1 MTTLNEN
8 NANELLQIELSNI
21 AKMLNEQEKKE
32 LETFTDAHKEI
43 KTLGKLHSE
52 IATEGKEDY
61 KKIYE
66 IIEKAALKRG
76 NQIASRTKLHLAKKK
91 LANLKNPGF
100 LRRVWNVAQNAWKGM
115 KKFGYNLATGRYSGK
130 AAIALAGALAVAFTV
145 KASKTLAEEI
155 ATKGVFA
162 TSGGLGLAAK
172 ILAGYAVLGTVTRT
186 ALSYWYKEKKDPK
199 AEIAKT
205 RRDVKAAELK
215 IAANIAKKAEGVA
228 EAKKAEGVAEAKEPK
243 GATKTTEDEKT
254 EAVDDNPENG
264 NTPNA

>member
-8 NANELLQIELSNI
+8 NAKELLQIELSKL
-21 AKMLNEQEKKE
+21 AVMLNEQDEEKLK
-32 LETFTDAHKEI
+32 TFTDAHKEI

-52 IATEGKEDY
+52 MATEGKEEY

-76 NQIASRTKLHLAKKK
+76 IQIASRTKLHLAKKK

-100 LRRVWNVAQNAWKGM
+100 LRRVWNGAQNAWKGM

-145 KASKTLAEEI
+145 KASKTLADEI

-162 TSGGLGLAAK
+162 VPGGLGLAAK

-205 RRDVKAAELK
+205 RRDVKAVELK
-215 IAANIAKKAEGVA
+215 IAANKAKKAEGTK
-228 EAKKAEGVAEAKEPK
+228 EAAKT
-243 GATKTTEDEKT
+243 GT
-254 EAVDDNPENG
+254 EAE
-264 NTPNA
+264 